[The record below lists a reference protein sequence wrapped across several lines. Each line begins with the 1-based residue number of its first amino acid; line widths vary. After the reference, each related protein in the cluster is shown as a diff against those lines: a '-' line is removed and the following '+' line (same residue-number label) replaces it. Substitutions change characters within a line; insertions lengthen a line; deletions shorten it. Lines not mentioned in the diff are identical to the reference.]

1 MAKLIFTSR
10 YLRDAPPAQMENYV
24 RYIGTREGVE
34 KMDSSKHYLPETIH
48 QKQLIKQL
56 LRDIPEAKEMLEYED
71 YRRKPTI
78 GTASEFISC
87 ALERNLD
94 LIAKRENYVDYIAG
108 RPRVER
114 IGEHGL
120 FTDEGEPVILRQ
132 VQKEVAERK
141 GVVWTHVI
149 SLRREDA
156 ARLGYDSAAQW
167 MALLR
172 SKRAMLCKHMKI
184 NSANLRWYAAFHNES
199 HHPHV
204 HLMVYSAKDREG
216 YLSKQSIEAMRSE
229 LAHDIFRQ
237 DFANIYEKQ
246 TQSRADLKMQSAEVI
261 RDWLNEIR
269 SGTFQSSE
277 IETSILELS
286 KRLQHT
292 GGKKVY
298 GYLKRDVK
306 DLVDHIVDEL
316 GKDSRVSAL
325 YQEWDLWQKEIT
337 LSYKQQTEELPPLS
351 KQPKLKSIRNMVIA
365 EALKLGSYH
374 ILFEEEETG
383 LEASNDWTE
392 QEPEQVEEMT
402 EEEDTDS
409 EHVEEEIQR
418 MSFFNGRK
426 GTSGSNWWTDGYKQA
441 RNYLYGSDS
450 VLQDFEKAYQKFLQE
465 AEHGNG
471 FAMQDLGRMFADGLG
486 RDIDMTLAQEC
497 YRKALEAFHTE
508 EMSVKERQKPY
519 LQYRIG
525 KMYAS
530 GLGTE
535 QNNEQAAYWF
545 SQAAEANHKYAQY
558 SLAGLYRR
566 GRGVEQNDIR
576 AFSLYRSSA
585 NQGNPYASLELAK
598 MYRDGLGTK
607 QDPKLAERRFQ
618 DAYSGFVILE
628 EKSHDDKLQYRIG
641 QMLHTG
647 TGTEADDKRAAEY
660 WEKSAKLGNTNAQYA
675 LGKLWLETESG
686 DSNLAVEWI
695 TKAANADHS
704 SAQYA
709 LGKLYRDGVYF
720 EKDIDQ
726 AMKWFRSS
734 AELGNAYAAY
744 QMGQLLLLG
753 KGGSKDVET
762 AMKWLK
768 MSAEKGNSIAQYRLG
783 MLYLNGEE
791 IPVQVDEAVKWLQKA
806 ADQENE
812 WALYQL
818 GKLYFSGEQVKKDV
832 ETAVRYLKLCAEKGN
847 QYAQYSLGMV
857 YLKGDEVPIQAEE
870 AVKWLQQAADQG
882 YEWAFYQLG
891 KLYLCGKDIP
901 CDREKAVEYLTA
913 SAEQGNI
920 YAQFLLDHLDSF
932 QNPSLFLAATRLLH
946 QLERVFQ
953 QDVQRSLGVSRNPID
968 RKRWRRL
975 AEKKQAQ
982 GYKRDDREQ
991 VQGNY

>member
-34 KMDSSKHYLPETIH
+34 KMDSSKHYLPATIH

-132 VQKEVAERK
+132 VQKEVAEHK

-426 GTSGSNWWTDGYKQA
+426 GTSGSNWWMDGYKQA

-465 AEHGNG
+465 AEQGNG

-486 RDIDMTLAQEC
+486 RDTDMALAQEW
-497 YRKALEAFHTE
+497 YGKALRAFHTKE
-508 EMSVKERQKPY
+508 TSVKEKQKPY

-530 GLGTE
+530 GFGTE

-545 SQAAEANHKYAQY
+545 FQASEANHKYAQY
-558 SLAGLYRR
+558 SLAGLYHR
-566 GRGVEQNDIR
+566 GQGVEQNDMR

-585 NQGNPYASLELAK
+585 
-598 MYRDGLGTK
+598 
-607 QDPKLAERRFQ
+607 
-618 DAYSGFVILE
+618 
-628 EKSHDDKLQYRIG
+628 
-641 QMLHTG
+641 
-647 TGTEADDKRAAEY
+647 
-660 WEKSAKLGNTNAQYA
+660 
-675 LGKLWLETESG
+675 
-686 DSNLAVEWI
+686 
-695 TKAANADHS
+695 
-704 SAQYA
+704 
-709 LGKLYRDGVYF
+709 
-720 EKDIDQ
+720 
-726 AMKWFRSS
+726 
-734 AELGNAYAAY
+734 
-744 QMGQLLLLG
+744 
-753 KGGSKDVET
+753 
-762 AMKWLK
+762 
-768 MSAEKGNSIAQYRLG
+768 
-783 MLYLNGEE
+783 
-791 IPVQVDEAVKWLQKA
+791 
-806 ADQENE
+806 
-812 WALYQL
+812 
-818 GKLYFSGEQVKKDV
+818 
-832 ETAVRYLKLCAEKGN
+832 
-847 QYAQYSLGMV
+847 
-857 YLKGDEVPIQAEE
+857 
-870 AVKWLQQAADQG
+870 
-882 YEWAFYQLG
+882 
-891 KLYLCGKDIP
+891 
-901 CDREKAVEYLTA
+901 
-913 SAEQGNI
+913 
-920 YAQFLLDHLDSF
+920 
-932 QNPSLFLAATRLLH
+932 
-946 QLERVFQ
+946 
-953 QDVQRSLGVSRNPID
+953 
-968 RKRWRRL
+968 
-975 AEKKQAQ
+975 
-982 GYKRDDREQ
+982 
-991 VQGNY
+991 

>member
-10 YLRDAPPAQMENYV
+10 YLKDAKPSQKENYV
-24 RYIGTREGVE
+24 HYIGTRKGVE
-34 KMDSSKHYLPETIH
+34 KIDTSKKHLPATVS
-48 QKQLIKQL
+48 QKKLVHQL
-56 LRDIPEAKEMLEYED
+56 LQDFPATKEMLEYED
-71 YRRKPTI
+71 YQRKPTI
-78 GTASEFISC
+78 ENASEFISC
-87 ALERNLD
+87 ALEQNLD
-94 LIAKRENYVDYIAG
+94 IAATRKNYVDYLAH
-108 RPRVER
+108 RPRVEK

-120 FTDEGEPVILRQ
+120 FTDEGEPVVLGQ
-132 VQKEVAERK
+132 VQNQVADHK
-141 GVVWTHVI
+141 GIVWTHVI

-156 ARLGYDSAAQW
+156 ARLGYDSAVQW

-184 NSANLRWYAAFHNES
+184 DSANLKWYAAFHNES

-204 HLMVYSAKDREG
+204 HLLVYSVKDGEG
-216 YLSKQSIEAMRSE
+216 YLTKQSIEAMRSE

-237 DFANIYEKQ
+237 DFANIYEEQ
-246 TQSRADLKMQSAEVI
+246 AQSRMDLKERSEVVMKTWI
-261 RDWLNEIR
+261 DEIR
-269 SGTFQSSE
+269 AGTLKSSE
-277 IETSILELS
+277 IETSMMLLS
-286 KRLQHT
+286 KRLQNT

-316 GKDSRVSAL
+316 EKDDRVSAL
-325 YQEWDLWQKEIT
+325 YREWGLWQDEIVKT
-337 LSYKQQTEELPPLS
+337 YRKQTEELPPLS
-351 KQPKLKSIRNMVIA
+351 KQPKLKSIKNMVIA
-365 EALKLGSYH
+365 EALRLGSH
-374 ILFEEEETG
+374 HFLFEENEDGYSEPK
-383 LEASNDWTE
+383 DDFFI
-392 QEPEQVEEMT
+392 QEPDPVAELTGELDSDYA
-402 EEEDTDS
+402 EEELKQ
-409 EHVEEEIQR
+409 EL
-418 MSFFNGRK
+418 FPNGRK
-426 GTSGSNWWTDGYKQA
+426 EKSSSNWWTDGYIQA

-450 VLQDFEKAYQKFLQE
+450 TLQDFEKAYQKFLQE
-465 AEHGNG
+465 AEQGNG
-471 FAMQDLGRMFADGLG
+471 FAMHDLGRMFADGLG
-486 RDIDMTLAQEC
+486 RDADVGLAQKWYE
-497 YRKALEAFHTE
+497 KALEAFLVRE
-508 EMSVKERQKPY
+508 ESVKKKEKPY

-530 GLGTE
+530 GLGAE
-535 QNNEQAAYWF
+535 QNYEKAAHWF
-545 SQAAEANHKYAQY
+545 SQAAAMDHKYAQY

-566 GRGVEQNDIR
+566 GRGVEQNDMR

-585 NQGNPYASLELAK
+585 EQGNPYASLELAK
-598 MYRDGLGTK
+598 MYRDGLGTEPA
-607 QDPKLAERRFQ
+607 PKLAERGFQ
-618 DAYSGFVILE
+618 DAYSGFVMLE

-686 DSNLAVEWI
+686 DSSLAVEWL

-744 QMGQLLLLG
+744 QMGQLLLFG
-753 KGGSKDVET
+753 EGGSKDVET

-768 MSAEKGNSIAQYRLG
+768 MSSEKGNSIAQYRLG
-783 MLYLNGEE
+783 MLYLKGEE
-791 IPVQVDEAVKWLQKA
+791 IPVQVEEAVKWLQKA

-818 GKLYFSGEQVKKDV
+818 GKLYFSGEQVSKDV

-901 CDREKAVEYLTA
+901 CDRQKAMEYLTT

-968 RKRWRRL
+968 RKRRRRL

>member
-10 YLRDAPPAQMENYV
+10 YLRDAPPAQMENYI

-34 KMDSSKHYLPETIH
+34 KMDTSKHYLPATIN
-48 QKQLIKQL
+48 QKQMIKQL
-56 LRDIPEAKEMLEYED
+56 LRDIPEAKEMLEHED
-71 YRRKPTI
+71 YQRKPTI

-87 ALERNLD
+87 ALERNLN
-94 LIAKRENYVDYIAG
+94 LIAKCKNYVDYIAG

-132 VQKEVAERK
+132 VQKEVAEHK

-184 NSANLRWYAAFHNES
+184 DSANLRWYAAFHNES

-216 YLSKQSIEAMRSE
+216 YLTKQSIEAMRSE

-246 TQSRADLKMQSAEVI
+246 TQYRADLKMQSAEVI
-261 RDWLNEIR
+261 RNWLNEIR

-325 YQEWDLWQKEIT
+325 YQEWGLWQKEIT
-337 LSYKQQTEELPPLS
+337 LTYKQQTEELLPLS

-365 EALKLGSYH
+365 EALKLGSHH

-383 LEASNDWTE
+383 LEVADDWTE
-392 QEPEQVEEMT
+392 QEPELIEKMT

-418 MSFFNGRK
+418 ISFFNGRK

-441 RNYLYGSDS
+441 REYLYGSDS

-465 AEHGNG
+465 AEQGNG
-471 FAMQDLGRMFADGLG
+471 FAMQDLGRMLADGLG
-486 RDIDMTLAQEC
+486 RDTDMALAQEW
-497 YRKALEAFHTE
+497 YGKALRAFRTE
-508 EMSVKERQKPY
+508 EASVKEKQKPY
-519 LQYRIG
+519 FQYRIG
-525 KMYAS
+525 KMYAF

-535 QNNEQAAYWF
+535 QNDEQAAYWF
-545 SQAAEANHKYAQY
+545 SQAAALGHKYAQY
-558 SLAGLYRR
+558 SLAGLYRC
-566 GRGVEQNDIR
+566 GQGVEQNDMQ
-576 AFSLYRSSA
+576 AFDLYRSSSD
-585 NQGNPYASLELAK
+585 QGNPYASLELAK
-598 MYRDGLGTK
+598 MYQDGLGTK
-607 QDPKLAERRFQ
+607 QDSQQAGRRFQ

-628 EKSHDDKLQYRIG
+628 EKNHDDRLQYRIG

-647 TGTEADDKRAAEY
+647 MGTEPDDERAAGY
-660 WEKSAKLGNTNAQYA
+660 WKKSAKLGNINAQYA

-686 DSNLAVEWI
+686 DSSLAVEWL
-695 TKAANADHS
+695 TRAANADHS

-720 EKDIDQ
+720 EKDMGQ

-744 QMGQLLLLG
+744 QMGQLLLLEE
-753 KGGSKDVET
+753 GGSKDVET

-783 MLYLNGEE
+783 MLYLKGEE
-791 IPVQVDEAVKWLQKA
+791 IPVQVDEAVKWLQQA

-818 GKLYFSGEQVKKDV
+818 GKLYFSGKQVKTYV

-847 QYAQYSLGMV
+847 QYAQYRLAM
-857 YLKGDEVPIQAEE
+857 
-870 AVKWLQQAADQG
+870 
-882 YEWAFYQLG
+882 
-891 KLYLCGKDIP
+891 LYLCGKDVP
-901 CDREKAVEYLTA
+901 RDREKAVEYLTA

-932 QNPSLFLAATRLLH
+932 QDPSLFLAATRLLH

-953 QDVQRSLGVSRNPID
+953 QDVQSSLGVSRNPID
-968 RKRWRRL
+968 RKRRWKL

-982 GYKRDDREQ
+982 GYKRDDREP
-991 VQGNY
+991 VQGSY

>member
-10 YLRDAPPAQMENYV
+10 YLRDAPPAQMENYI

-34 KMDSSKHYLPETIH
+34 KMDTSKHYLPATIN
-48 QKQLIKQL
+48 QKQMIKQL
-56 LRDIPEAKEMLEYED
+56 LRDIPEAKEMLEHED
-71 YRRKPTI
+71 YQRKPTI

-87 ALERNLD
+87 ALERNLN
-94 LIAKRENYVDYIAG
+94 LIAKCKNYVDYIAG

-132 VQKEVAERK
+132 VQKEVAEHK

-184 NSANLRWYAAFHNES
+184 DSANLRWYAAFHNES

-216 YLSKQSIEAMRSE
+216 YLTKQSIEAMRSE

-246 TQSRADLKMQSAEVI
+246 TQYRADLKMQSAEVI
-261 RDWLNEIR
+261 RNWLNEIR

-325 YQEWDLWQKEIT
+325 YQEWGLWQKEIT
-337 LSYKQQTEELPPLS
+337 LTYKQQTEELLPLS

-365 EALKLGSYH
+365 EALKLGSHH

-383 LEASNDWTE
+383 LEVADDWTE
-392 QEPEQVEEMT
+392 QEPELIEKMT

-418 MSFFNGRK
+418 ISFFNGRK

-441 RNYLYGSDS
+441 REYLYGSDS

-465 AEHGNG
+465 AEQGNG
-471 FAMQDLGRMFADGLG
+471 FAMQDLGRMLADGLG
-486 RDIDMTLAQEC
+486 RDTDMALAQEW
-497 YRKALEAFHTE
+497 YGKALRAFRTE
-508 EMSVKERQKPY
+508 EASVKEKQKPY
-519 LQYRIG
+519 FQYRIG
-525 KMYAS
+525 KMYAF

-535 QNNEQAAYWF
+535 QNDEQAAYWF
-545 SQAAEANHKYAQY
+545 SQAAALGHKYAQY
-558 SLAGLYRR
+558 SLAGLYRC
-566 GRGVEQNDIR
+566 GQGVEQNDMQ
-576 AFSLYRSSA
+576 AFDLYRSSSD
-585 NQGNPYASLELAK
+585 QGNPYASLELAK
-598 MYRDGLGTK
+598 MYQDGLGTK
-607 QDPKLAERRFQ
+607 QDSQQAGRRFQ

-628 EKSHDDKLQYRIG
+628 EKNHDDRLQYRIG

-647 TGTEADDKRAAEY
+647 MGTEPDDERAAGY
-660 WEKSAKLGNTNAQYA
+660 WKKSAKLGNINAQYA

-686 DSNLAVEWI
+686 DSSLAVEWL
-695 TKAANADHS
+695 TRAANADHS

-720 EKDIDQ
+720 EKDMGQ

-744 QMGQLLLLG
+744 QMGQLLLLEE
-753 KGGSKDVET
+753 GGSKDVET

-783 MLYLNGEE
+783 MLYLKGEE
-791 IPVQVDEAVKWLQKA
+791 IPVQVDEAVKWLQQA

-818 GKLYFSGEQVKKDV
+818 GKLYFSGKQVKTYV

-847 QYAQYSLGMV
+847 QYAQYRLAM
-857 YLKGDEVPIQAEE
+857 
-870 AVKWLQQAADQG
+870 
-882 YEWAFYQLG
+882 
-891 KLYLCGKDIP
+891 LYLCGKDVP
-901 CDREKAVEYLTA
+901 RDREKAVEYLTA

-932 QNPSLFLAATRLLH
+932 QDPSLFLAATRLLH

-953 QDVQRSLGVSRNPID
+953 QDVQSSLGVSRNPID
-968 RKRWRRL
+968 RKRRWKL

-982 GYKRDDREQ
+982 GYKRDDREP
-991 VQGNY
+991 VQGSS

>member
-10 YLRDAPPAQMENYV
+10 YLKDAKPSQKENYV
-24 RYIGTREGVE
+24 HYIGTRKGVE
-34 KMDSSKHYLPETIH
+34 KIDTSKKHLPATVS
-48 QKQLIKQL
+48 QKKLVHQL
-56 LRDIPEAKEMLEYED
+56 LQDFPATKEMLEYED
-71 YRRKPTI
+71 YQRKPTI
-78 GTASEFISC
+78 ENASEFISC
-87 ALERNLD
+87 ALEQNLD
-94 LIAKRENYVDYIAG
+94 IAATRKNYVDYLAH
-108 RPRVER
+108 RPRVEK

-120 FTDEGEPVILRQ
+120 FTDEGEPVVLGQ
-132 VQKEVAERK
+132 VQNQVADHK
-141 GVVWTHVI
+141 GIVWTHVI

-156 ARLGYDSAAQW
+156 ARLGYDSAVQW

-184 NSANLRWYAAFHNES
+184 DSANLKWYAAFHNES

-204 HLMVYSAKDREG
+204 HLLVYSVKDGEG
-216 YLSKQSIEAMRSE
+216 YLTKQSIEAMRSE

-237 DFANIYEKQ
+237 DFANIYEEQ
-246 TQSRADLKMQSAEVI
+246 AQSRMDLKERSEVVMKTWI
-261 RDWLNEIR
+261 DEIR
-269 SGTFQSSE
+269 AGTLKSSE
-277 IETSILELS
+277 IETSMMQLS
-286 KRLQHT
+286 KRLQNT

-316 GKDSRVSAL
+316 EKDDRVSAL
-325 YQEWDLWQKEIT
+325 YREWGLWQDEIVKT
-337 LSYKQQTEELPPLS
+337 YRKQTEELPPLS
-351 KQPKLKSIRNMVIA
+351 KQPKLKSIKNMVIA
-365 EALKLGSYH
+365 EALRLGSH
-374 ILFEEEETG
+374 HFLFEENEDGYSEPK
-383 LEASNDWTE
+383 DDFFI
-392 QEPEQVEEMT
+392 QEPDPVAELTGELDSDYA
-402 EEEDTDS
+402 EEELKQ
-409 EHVEEEIQR
+409 EL
-418 MSFFNGRK
+418 FPNGRK
-426 GTSGSNWWTDGYKQA
+426 EKSSSNWWTDGYIQA

-450 VLQDFEKAYQKFLQE
+450 TLQDFEKAYQKFLQE
-465 AEHGNG
+465 AEQGNG
-471 FAMQDLGRMFADGLG
+471 FAMHDLGRMFADGLG
-486 RDIDMTLAQEC
+486 RDADVGLAQKWYE
-497 YRKALEAFHTE
+497 KALEAFLVRE
-508 EMSVKERQKPY
+508 ESVKKKEKPY

-530 GLGTE
+530 GLGAE
-535 QNNEQAAYWF
+535 QNYEKAAHWF
-545 SQAAEANHKYAQY
+545 SQAAAMDHKYAQY

-566 GRGVEQNDIR
+566 GRGVEQNDMR

-585 NQGNPYASLELAK
+585 EQGNPYASLELAK
-598 MYRDGLGTK
+598 MYRDGLGTEP
-607 QDPKLAERRFQ
+607 DPKLAERGFQ

-686 DSNLAVEWI
+686 DSSLAVEWL

-744 QMGQLLLLG
+744 QMGQLLLFG
-753 KGGSKDVET
+753 EGGSKDVET

-768 MSAEKGNSIAQYRLG
+768 MSSEKGNSIAQYRLG
-783 MLYLNGEE
+783 MLYLKGEE
-791 IPVQVDEAVKWLQKA
+791 IPVQVEEAVKWLQKA

-818 GKLYFSGEQVKKDV
+818 GKLYFSGEQVSKDV

-968 RKRWRRL
+968 RKRRRRL